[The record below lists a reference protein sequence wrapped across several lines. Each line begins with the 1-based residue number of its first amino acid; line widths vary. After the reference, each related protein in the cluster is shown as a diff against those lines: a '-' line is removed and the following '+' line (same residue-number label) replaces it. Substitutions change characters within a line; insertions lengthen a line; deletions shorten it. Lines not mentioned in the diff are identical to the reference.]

1 MERGPGRAGRPAAA
15 RRTDT
20 EPLFCVGRDIVL
32 AKSVL
37 LCFRLTA
44 KTRSAPLLV
53 LSPRDPLRWARAGPL
68 ICAPNHVVPHTE
80 KHHTPSP
87 VILRP
92 LGRRIRTPVP
102 FPSCYAQRRGL
113 RILRFAQNDKKWSVV
128 LGAPHTEKHHTP
140 SPVILRPL
148 GRRIR
153 NSRPF
158 SLLLRTKTGETDSS
172 PSLRPRKVRFALFP
186 PDGENSL
193 RSLARPLTTRPTSL
207 GSCCVKDGGYGF
219 FAFGSE

>member
-1 MERGPGRAGRPAAA
+1 MTKNGAWSWARRAAKGRPYARASPSPQGRPAAA

-32 AKSVL
+32 AKSAS

-92 LGRRIRTPVP
+92 LGRRIRTPV
-102 FPSCYAQRRGL
+102 
-113 RILRFAQNDKKWSVV
+113 
-128 LGAPHTEKHHTP
+128 
-140 SPVILRPL
+140 
-148 GRRIR
+148 
-153 NSRPF
+153 
-158 SLLLRTKTGETDSS
+158 
-172 PSLRPRKVRFALFP
+172 
-186 PDGENSL
+186 
-193 RSLARPLTTRPTSL
+193 L
-207 GSCCVKDGGYGF
+207 GSL
-219 FAFGSE
+219 SEGAVTEGD